1 MWEKG
6 SCLQDSSFCL
16 ENVYRD
22 EKKLDED
29 SVTVP
34 VQSRITA
41 YWPDGTV
48 KWTAHTADSALLAD
62 EIEVRAVAGGK
73 DYYTCRGGRGGSGGR
88 DRQPFKQVFLPG
100 DGSAD
105 RCGAG
110 AASGRT

>member
-1 MWEKG
+1 MRLHNLGNRIKKGYTTWGCMWEKG

-73 DYYTCRGGRGGSGGR
+73 DGHTELQLLTVDMQG
-88 DRQPFKQVFLPG
+88 
-100 DGSAD
+100 
-105 RCGAG
+105 
-110 AASGRT
+110 

>member
-1 MWEKG
+1 MRLHNLGNRIKKGYTTWGCMWEKG

-62 EIEVRAVAGGK
+62 EN
-73 DYYTCRGGRGGSGGR
+73 
-88 DRQPFKQVFLPG
+88 
-100 DGSAD
+100 
-105 RCGAG
+105 
-110 AASGRT
+110 

>member
-1 MWEKG
+1 MWDKG

-22 EKKLDED
+22 EKKLDEKKLDEKKLDGKKLDED

-62 EIEVRAVAGGK
+62 EIEVRAVAGGRVVTRS
-73 DYYTCRGGRGGSGGR
+73 YSY
-88 DRQPFKQVFLPG
+88 
-100 DGSAD
+100 
-105 RCGAG
+105 
-110 AASGRT
+110 

>member
-1 MWEKG
+1 MWDKG

-22 EKKLDED
+22 EKKLDEKKLDEKKLDGKKLDED

-48 KWTAHTADSALLAD
+48 NGQLIRLTAHCWRMRL
-62 EIEVRAVAGGK
+62 R
-73 DYYTCRGGRGGSGGR
+73 
-88 DRQPFKQVFLPG
+88 
-100 DGSAD
+100 
-105 RCGAG
+105 
-110 AASGRT
+110 